1 MEPVW
6 KQPVPFCTRLRAI
19 KTITVPAFDFLPPEI
34 DFIQTTELAAK
45 P

>member
-6 KQPVPFCTRLRAI
+6 KQPVPLCTRLRAI
-19 KTITVPAFDFLPPEI
+19 KTITVSAFDFLPPEI